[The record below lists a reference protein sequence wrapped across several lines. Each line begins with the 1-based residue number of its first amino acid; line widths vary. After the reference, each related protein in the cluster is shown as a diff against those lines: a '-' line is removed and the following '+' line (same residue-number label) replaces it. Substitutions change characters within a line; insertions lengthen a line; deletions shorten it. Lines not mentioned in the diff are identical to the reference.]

1 MSYCIKVLIHKDRA
15 ASVVTDPSL
24 FSVVAGSAEPIY
36 RQLVAQVRR
45 CVAGGQLRAGD
56 ELPSVRELAQA
67 LAVNP
72 MTVSKAF
79 GLLEAEGL
87 LTRRRGLA
95 MVVADQH
102 RRAQP
107 AADRVHLLR
116 PTLERAAQEAR
127 QLQLPPAQA
136 LSLFKTILKEQ
147 EGE

>member
-1 MSYCIKVLIHKDRA
+1 MN
-15 ASVVTDPSL
+15 DPSL

-36 RQLVAQVRR
+36 RQLIAQVRR
-45 CVAGGQLRAGD
+45 CVAGGQLKAGD

-79 GLLEAEGL
+79 GLMEAEGL

-95 MVVADQH
+95 MVVAEQH

-107 AADRVHLLR
+107 SAERVELLR
-116 PTLERAAQEAR
+116 PTLERAAREAQ
-127 QLQLPPAQA
+127 QLQLPAAQA
-136 LSLFKTILKEQ
+136 LALFKTILNEQ
-147 EGE
+147 QGE

>member
-1 MSYCIKVLIHKDRA
+1 MN
-15 ASVVTDPSL
+15 DPSL

-36 RQLVAQVRR
+36 RQLIAQVRR
-45 CVAGGQLRAGD
+45 CIAGGQLKAGD

-79 GLLEAEGL
+79 GLMEAEGL

-95 MVVADQH
+95 MVVAEQH
-102 RRAQP
+102 KRAQSP
-107 AADRVHLLR
+107 ADRVELLR
-116 PTLERAAQEAR
+116 PTLERAALEAQ

-136 LSLFKTILKEQ
+136 LGLFKTILNEQ